1 MTPEEKQAHA
11 ALDAAGVQKTRQGK
25 RLTLPE
31 RIALLAA
38 DRDSLKPFAE
48 EYKIVPATEMK
59 RKWQEWQA
67 KEKEAAETAEA
78 KYASEIAEELSW
90 IDNPGRYL
98 FSGKKQRGQP

>member
-31 RIALLAA
+31 RIAMLAA

-48 EYKIVPATEMK
+48 EYKIVPAAEMK
-59 RKWQEWQA
+59 RKWQEWQ
-67 KEKEAAETAEA
+67 ESEA
-78 KYASEIAEELSW
+78 KRKAEEAIEDQL
-90 IDNPGRYL
+90 DDLEDDYL
-98 FSGKKQRGQP
+98 KF